1 MSFINDACYF
11 RVKPFTNDHPG
22 VVGTYSNYL
31 SCFLQNLTC
40 LYWNNDI
47 LSFTMFAHLEVNQI
61 VYPPLGDI
69 SGFRCKK
76 LDV

>member
-1 MSFINDACYF
+1 MLAFF
-11 RVKPFTNDHPG
+11 V
-22 VVGTYSNYL
+22 SNHL
-31 SCFLQNLTC
+31 PTVIQKLLELIVIICHIFFPNLTS

-47 LSFTMFAHLEVNQI
+47 LSFTVFAHLEDNQI

-76 LDV
+76 LDA